1 MQSVSRINSA
11 APAQRNALQRPRL
24 ADEKGETPMASIQKF
39 THSEAFNQF
48 RHVLRQ
54 LSQYGNPDVKPEKI
68 GEDYYISPPR
78 EKDGYSLYKTIL
90 DKSYIYGK
98 RDLKTLAGI
107 IVTLPQDV
115 PADGQE
121 ERNFFKVSYAFLNER
136 YCGEE
141 HCCTAVVHHDESGQ
155 PHLHYLFVP
164 VVKLDNPKHDKE
176 WKVCASD
183 VLSRDSY
190 YTLHNDMQAYLDSH
204 LDFRATVANGVTRAQ
219 GGNKTV
225 RELKSET
232 PRKREE
238 RERKIIAAQKSDR
251 WHHHDIKDTR
261 DRGRW

>member
-1 MQSVSRINSA
+1 
-11 APAQRNALQRPRL
+11 
-24 ADEKGETPMASIQKF
+24 MASIQKF
-39 THSEAFNQF
+39 THTKAFNQF

-78 EKDGYSLYKTIL
+78 EKDGYSLYKEIL

-115 PADGQE
+115 PTGGQE
-121 ERNFFKVSYAFLNER
+121 ERDFFEATYNFLNTR

-141 HCCTAVVHHDESGQ
+141 HCCTAVVHRDESGQ

-164 VVKLDNPKHDKE
+164 VIHLDKPKHDKH
-176 WKVCASD
+176 WKVCASEI
-183 VLSRDSY
+183 LSRDSY
-190 YTLHNDMQAYLDSH
+190 YTLHADMQSYLDSH
-204 LDFRATVANGVTRAQ
+204 LDFHATVASGVTRAQ

-225 RELKSET
+225 RDLKKET
-232 PRKREE
+232 PREREE
-238 RERKIIAAQKSDR
+238 RERKIVAAQKADR
-251 WHHHDIKDTR
+251 WHQRDSKAIKE
-261 DRGRW
+261 RGRW

>member
-1 MQSVSRINSA
+1 
-11 APAQRNALQRPRL
+11 
-24 ADEKGETPMASIQKF
+24 MASIQKF
-39 THSEAFNQF
+39 SHGEVYNQF

-54 LSQYGNPDVKPEKI
+54 LAEYGNPDVATERI
-68 GEDYYISPPR
+68 HDDYYISPAR
-78 EKDGYSLYKTIL
+78 ESDGYRRYKEIL
-90 DKSYIYGK
+90 DRSYLYGK

-115 PADGQE
+115 PIGGQE
-121 ERNFFKVSYAFLNER
+121 EQTFFQESYNFLNDR

-141 HCCTAVVHHDESGQ
+141 HCCTAVVHRDESGQ
-155 PHLHYLFVP
+155 PHMHYLFVP
-164 VVKLDNPKHDKE
+164 VVHLDKPKHNKN

-225 RELKSET
+225 RELKQET
-232 PRKREE
+232 PRERDE
-238 RERKIIAAQKSDR
+238 RERKIAAAQKADR
-251 WHHHDIKDTR
+251 WHQRDSKAIKE
-261 DRGRW
+261 RGRW